1 MDWQSQTISFII
13 SNVEAW
19 NCISIFFVIRW

>member
-1 MDWQSQTISFII
+1 MDWQSPTTPFII